1 MPNSSEPTSQFW
13 ADFWAT
19 IYHFT
24 HPFSSTFFDQLFET
38 QQEVSGES
46 KAPDA
51 PSSTNLAAAHTV
63 TSLSQPTPS
72 QSSSNAKYFASQ
84 EAFQK
89 YWKNLQE
96 GHAVDGSPESAH
108 GQLQASWVE
117 LKSMARNFI
126 EAVNWQQWWI
136 QAILAMHVFLF
147 VTIILMRNS
156 PNALSGLL
164 MITIVFAALSEP
176 FNRLGQARWK
186 EFADDN
192 YFDNHGVFTTI
203 IWSMPL
209 LLNGLLAVVFLVRKT
224 IQLLVKVKRAQVAS
238 EAKKKRKKNK

>member
-1 MPNSSEPTSQFW
+1 MPTLNSSEPTSQFW

-46 KAPDA
+46 KAPAA
-51 PSSTNLAAAHTV
+51 PSSANSAAAHTV

-96 GHAVDGSPESAH
+96 GHAVDGSPESAL

-126 EAVNWQQWWI
+126 EAP
-136 QAILAMHVFLF
+136 L
-147 VTIILMRNS
+147 
-156 PNALSGLL
+156 
-164 MITIVFAALSEP
+164 
-176 FNRLGQARWK
+176 NRLGQARWK

-238 EAKKKRKKNK
+238 KAKKKRKKNK